1 MTAQNDKAARALQ
14 NLRNLG
20 LIYFFLSQEVAC
32 VVMFIEFPTSISE
45 SIEEAYH
52 DMFLYQNEDATFFY
66 ICQNNAWINPVSRW
80 FPLWSSRFMMNPL
93 AAWPHSVFRDNR
105 GYPENIQDAFQNYSP
120 LDFMGK
126 ASSRR
131 LVGHTRIFSA
141 EDKRARI

>member
-52 DMFLYQNEDATFFY
+52 DMFLYQNKDSHFS
-66 ICQNNAWINPVSRW
+66 I
-80 FPLWSSRFMMNPL
+80 FPRIMHGSIRL
-93 AAWPHSVFRDNR
+93 ADGFHY
-105 GYPENIQDAFQNYSP
+105 GHQD
-120 LDFMGK
+120 L
-126 ASSRR
+126 
-131 LVGHTRIFSA
+131 
-141 EDKRARI
+141 